1 MENIEIRESRP
12 DDLAAI
18 EALYPDA
25 FPDEDLLPLVKDLLQ
40 ETPPVLSLVS
50 TIDAVLVGH
59 VIFTWCH
66 VGSDTDTQHALRAP
80 LAVATARQRRGIGRA
95 LVAAGLQSL
104 ERSGVEQVYVLGDP
118 AYYARLGF
126 AAESDVMPPYPLP
139 DAYAGAWQ
147 SIALGDRT
155 PRSHGTLVVSPT
167 WQQPALWGP

>member
-1 MENIEIRESRP
+1 LENIEIRESRP

-66 VGSDTDTQHALRAP
+66 VGSDTDTQHAPRLP
-80 LAVATARQRRGIGRA
+80 SPRRDND
-95 LVAAGLQSL
+95 
-104 ERSGVEQVYVLGDP
+104 E
-118 AYYARLGF
+118 
-126 AAESDVMPPYPLP
+126 ES
-139 DAYAGAWQ
+139 
-147 SIALGDRT
+147 
-155 PRSHGTLVVSPT
+155 VVPSSRPVCSP
-167 WQQPALWGP
+167 